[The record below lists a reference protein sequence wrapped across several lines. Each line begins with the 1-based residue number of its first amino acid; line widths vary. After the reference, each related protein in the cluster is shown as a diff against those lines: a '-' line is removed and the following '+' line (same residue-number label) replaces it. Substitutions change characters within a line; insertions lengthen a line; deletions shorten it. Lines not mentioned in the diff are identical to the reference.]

1 MKSIILEYIKTGL
14 ILFGIELVLF
24 ILMIFFSMT
33 DESIG
38 FFGRLF
44 GWIFK
49 YVIGFPLVLFNGDYP
64 FFLDNPN
71 PPNYMILMII
81 LNLLIQI
88 TIIFFVRKLLKI

>member
-1 MKSIILEYIKTGL
+1 MKSLILEYFKTGL
-14 ILFGIELVLF
+14 ILLGIEFVCF

-38 FFGRLF
+38 FWGRLF

-49 YVIGFPLVLFNGDYP
+49 YIIGFPMVIFNKDFP
-64 FFLDNPN
+64 FFIDTPN

-88 TIIFFVRKLLKI
+88 TIVFFVRKLLKM

>member
-24 ILMIFFSMT
+24 VLMIFFSMT
-33 DESIG
+33 DESLG

-49 YVIGFPLVLFNGDYP
+49 YVIGFPLVLFNKDFP
-64 FFLDNPN
+64 FFLESTN
-71 PPNYMILMII
+71 PPNYMILMVI

-88 TIIFFVRKLLKI
+88 TLIVFIRKLLKM